1 MCVFS
6 IQMNMLYTMFLR
18 CNHKMFLFSLSLSLK
33 RILDSSPVPV
43 TADMKDSRKRSR
55 VFLFV
60 LFLFFCHTLRLESI
74 LKLSSQCVTEI
85 ISYPYLTYTTVS
97 KNDSGWRRSQWLCA
111 KRMFQ
116 KNQGSKIYT
125 VYFKTNFNLAV
136 KKNVILKD
144 HRAV

>member
-1 MCVFS
+1 MTQSQYISSTRQQQQLIIRFLVLVQVQKQAARIDLPKLFLQVCVFS

-97 KNDSGWRRSQWLCA
+97 KNDSGWRRSQ
-111 KRMFQ
+111 
-116 KNQGSKIYT
+116 
-125 VYFKTNFNLAV
+125 
-136 KKNVILKD
+136 
-144 HRAV
+144 